1 MSDNRLK
8 NAITLDY
15 LKGNKN
21 VYRISSPDKKHHVL
35 VNKNS
40 LLQLVKS
47 NYILNSSTLNR
58 LVGKKFSGHTVNA
71 VARFQNHGPGRRP
84 HNYPWASYLSMN
96 MYGRNG
102 NYIIPLS
109 NYTFETLQ
117 GNYGIQKVRNPV
129 GYTPY
134 LMLKNVNKNKLTNA
148 NLRELR
154 LMRRQNTKNTAE
166 ALKKAKNKI
175 KANANKRKANMQQRA
190 TRTLY
195 RVIVISTNNNNR
207 ETTHQFWVNSNGVR
221 IAPPRRESVMLNVR
235 NNNSEMNN
243 VYNKLNQN
251 YYVYNMMRYRRV

>member
-1 MSDNRLK
+1 MSNRLK
-8 NAITLDY
+8 NAITLNY

-21 VYRISSPDKKHHVL
+21 VYRISSPDRKHHVL

-40 LLQLVKS
+40 LFQLVQSQQIPTKKVLDELLTKTFAGRTNKANMVYHGFPYNYVFYS
-47 NYILNSSTLNR
+47 NGQFRPSNR
-58 LVGKKFSGHTVNA
+58 LIPIKKYVFK
-71 VARFQNHGPGRRP
+71 
-84 HNYPWASYLSMN
+84 
-96 MYGRNG
+96 
-102 NYIIPLS
+102 
-109 NYTFETLQ
+109 TLQ
-117 GNYGIQKVRNPV
+117 GNYGIQNVRNPV
-129 GYTPY
+129 GYTPK
-134 LMLKNVNKNKLTNA
+134 LMLNNVNKNTLTNA

-154 LMRRQNTKNTAE
+154 SKRRQNTKNTAE
-166 ALKKAKNKI
+166 TLKKAKNKI

-195 RVIVISTNNNNR
+195 RVIVISTNNNFR

-221 IAPPRRESVMLNVR
+221 IAPPRRENVMLNVR